1 MLYFIST
8 PPNKTGRETAE
19 SKVATDLFDGVG
31 PVPLRLVHAAEASA
45 PDHLLARDL
54 LVRDVELR
62 EPEVLREQRVAV
74 RLVFGA
80 VRLRVRLV
88 VGAVDHRR
96 VVGVF
101 VLGAA
106 GLAAGI
112 VASDRVA
119 LWVRGP
125 VAKRVQLD

>member
-1 MLYFIST
+1 MKLNF
-8 PPNKTGRETAE
+8 PKRNCRN
-19 SKVATDLFDGVG
+19 KVATDLFDGVG

-106 GLAAGI
+106 GLAAGL

-119 LWVRGP
+119 FWVGVS
-125 VAKRVQLD
+125 VAERVYLD